1 MEPTARYWLTLERCG
16 ESHGTR
22 TDCCTRWLWNSS
34 WSKYAF
40 WHNRE
45 PMLIIWRLSSPPGF
59 PCCSETQESG
69 LTPTPSFLSVGSVT
83 TKAFLRTERL
93 LCPSR
98 RGPEIVSDNSEYG
111 PQIWDVRWLSRFALR
126 ELRLILATLVRRYEL
141 SLIPG
146 QSHELRVHTVPWFK
160 QGFYN
165 VGLKR
170 RSWMLYDHFE
180 SVTFFT
186 HFLEFRWL

>member
-1 MEPTARYWLTLERCG
+1 
-16 ESHGTR
+16 
-22 TDCCTRWLWNSS
+22 
-34 WSKYAF
+34 
-40 WHNRE
+40 
-45 PMLIIWRLSSPPGF
+45 MLIIWRLSSPPGF
-59 PCCSETQESG
+59 PCCSETRESG

-83 TKAFLRTERL
+83 TKAFLWTERL

-98 RGPEIVSDNSEYG
+98 RGQEIVSDNSECG

-170 RSWMLYDHFE
+170 RSWMLYDYFE
-180 SVTFFT
+180 SVTFFAN
-186 HFLEFRWL
+186 FSEFRWL